1 MREHKGVHDAEIE
14 ELERQLAED
23 QARSERAKSMAQL
36 TKVGYIYIPPNLGSF
51 DENIFKVGMTRRLD
65 PKLRVKEL
73 GDASVPFPFDVHAMI
88 SCEDAPALEN
98 TLHHE
103 LTRYR
108 VNRVN
113 LRKEYFKVDL
123 ETILGAFR
131 KNHGHIDYV
140 ADPEALEY
148 RESMT
153 ISPEELIEVEA
164 ELLEIGAD
172 IEDFED

>member
-1 MREHKGVHDAEIE
+1 
-14 ELERQLAED
+14 
-23 QARSERAKSMAQL
+23 MAQL
-36 TKVGYIYIPPNLGSF
+36 TKVGHIYILSNLGSF
-51 DENIFKVGMTRRLD
+51 GENIFKVGMTRRVD
-65 PKLRVKEL
+65 PELRVKEL
-73 GDASVPFPFDVHAMI
+73 EDASDPFPFDVHAMI

-108 VNRVN
+108 VN
-113 LRKEYFKVDL
+113 LRNEYFKVDL

-140 ADPEALEY
+140 AEPKSLEY

-153 ISPEELIEVEA
+153 ISPEELIEVET